1 MVFLTADD
9 KKVCGFFFCG
19 TILAV
24 LSDRKVYDYETA
36 IEK

>member
-1 MVFLTADD
+1 MAFLTTDD
-9 KKVCGFFFCG
+9 KKSVVFFVYG

-36 IEK
+36 IAK